1 MKFRTISR
9 LLYLKKA
16 RHRRGHGI
24 HSPFLFNLIT
34 TVIENKKRVP
44 EYKIFR
50 QLKFD
55 ASQILEKYSDQSP
68 YINFPYIYSSLTK
81 PQKLYKRIELQL
93 RYGKVVFRLIREFK
107 PSSVIHYGPAL
118 GVNLSVMALA
128 NQMIPVYQVIES
140 VEYHHFTQE
149 TLKDS
154 SLSNIHYLNE
164 NDQPAVHPELIMIN
178 YPYAP
183 QMTQRIIQN
192 SLEHKGLN
200 DVIIIRGI
208 HESKEMEAIWQELI
222 ANKSVRVSLDLF
234 EIGIALFR
242 AGLQKEN
249 FIHRF

>member
-9 LLYLKKA
+9 LLYFKKA

-34 TVIENKKRVP
+34 TVIENKRKVP

-50 QLKFD
+50 QLKIE
-55 ASQILEKYSDQSP
+55 SMQVLEKYSDQSP
-68 YINFPYIYSSLTK
+68 NKTYPHIFSHFTK
-81 PQKLYKRIELQL
+81 PQKLYKKIELPL

-107 PSSVIHYGPAL
+107 PSSVIHYGPCL
-118 GVNLSVMALA
+118 GVNLAVMALA
-128 NQMIPVYQVIES
+128 DQLIPAYQKIGVQ
-140 VEYHHFTQE
+140 EYEKFTME

-154 SLSNIHYLNE
+154 SISNIYFLHE
-164 NDQPAVHPELIMIN
+164 NDLPAVHPELIMIN

-183 QMTQRIIQN
+183 QMTRKIVQN
-192 SLEHKGLN
+192 HLENNGLN
-200 DVIIIRGI
+200 DVMILRGI
-208 HESKEMEAIWQELI
+208 HESKEMETIWQELI
-222 ANKSVRVSLDLF
+222 VNKNVRVSLDLF